1 MQELVKELRH
11 EFIALDARRRTLSD
25 KLNEGREDELRLNAL
40 YGSTR
45 KMRAVTQEVAEQ
57 TLNNLSYQVSSIV
70 TSALASVWPDPFGFD
85 VEFRQARNQIECHL
99 WFIKNG
105 HRIEPM
111 ESSGGGALDVASFA
125 LRITYWSLL
134 PNPTRPTFLLDEP
147 FKYVSEDLQEACS
160 QMVKMLS
167 EKMGV
172 QVIMVSHL
180 PNINSSADKEYK
192 VRLSGDVS
200 KVKEVK
206 RWANLASSAKKGIPK

>member
-11 EFIALDARRRTLSD
+11 KFIALDARRRTLSD
-25 KLNEGREDELRLNAL
+25 KLNEGKEDELRLVAL
-40 YGSTR
+40 YDSTR

-70 TSALASVWPDPFGFD
+70 TSALAAVWPDPFGFK
-85 VEFRQARNQIECHL
+85 VVFKQARNQIECYLYFVKGEHE
-99 WFIKNG
+99 ID
-105 HRIEPM
+105 PM

-160 QMVKMLS
+160 NMVKMLS

-180 PNINSSADKEYK
+180 PNINSSADREYR

-206 RWANLASSAKKGIPK
+206 RWANLEFSAKKGIPK

>member
-1 MQELVKELRH
+1 MEAQVKELRH
-11 EFIALDARRRTLSD
+11 RFIALDARRRTLSD
-25 KLNEGREDELRLNAL
+25 QLEEGKRDELSLSAV
-40 YGSTR
+40 YDDTR
-45 KMRAVTQEVAEQ
+45 KMRAITQEVAEQ

-70 TSALASVWPDPFGFD
+70 TSALASVWPDPFGFEI
-85 VEFRQARNQIECHL
+85 EFKQARNQIECHL
-99 WFIKNG
+99 WFVKDE
-105 HRIEPM
+105 HRIDPM

-160 QMVKMLS
+160 NMVKMLS

-180 PNINSSADKEYK
+180 PNINSSADREYR

-206 RWANLASSAKKGIPK
+206 RWANLEFSAKKGIPK